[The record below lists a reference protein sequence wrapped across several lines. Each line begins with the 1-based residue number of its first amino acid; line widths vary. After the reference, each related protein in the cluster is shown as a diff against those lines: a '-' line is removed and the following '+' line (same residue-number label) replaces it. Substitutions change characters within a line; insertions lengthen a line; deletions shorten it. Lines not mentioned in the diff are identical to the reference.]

1 MVLSTQ
7 RYSTNCLPITGF
19 SKQWRPRPV
28 VTITI
33 RLPVEFDLVTGP
45 VGEGAG
51 MTANDRYTRPS
62 PGSAALVLIDVQRDF
77 LDIPGGD
84 APMPVDGT
92 GAAIPA
98 MAKLATAFRER
109 GLPIVHV
116 VRLYQPD
123 GSNVDLV
130 RRRSIEQ
137 GARIAVPG
145 GAGSQIAP
153 ELLPNVV
160 ELDHELL
167 LTRGF
172 QRIGTAE
179 HVMYKPR
186 WGAFYDTNLDLH
198 LRESGVN
205 TLVFA
210 GCNFP
215 NCPRTSIYEASERDY
230 RIVLVSDAM
239 SGLYDRGIE
248 ECRAIGVD
256 VRNLSETLDWL
267 AR

>member
-1 MVLSTQ
+1 
-7 RYSTNCLPITGF
+7 
-19 SKQWRPRPV
+19 
-28 VTITI
+28 
-33 RLPVEFDLVTGP
+33 
-45 VGEGAG
+45 
-51 MTANDRYTRPS
+51 MTANDRYTYPL

-77 LDIPGGD
+77 LDTPGND
-84 APMPVDGT
+84 APMPVEGT
-92 GAAIPA
+92 RAAVPA
-98 MAKLATAFRER
+98 MAKLAAAFRER

-116 VRLYQPD
+116 VRLDQPD

-130 RRRSIEQ
+130 RRLSIEQ

-145 GAGSQIAP
+145 SAGSQIAA

-167 LTRGF
+167 LAGGL
-172 QRIGTAE
+172 QQVGPAE

-186 WGAFYDTNLDLH
+186 WGAFYDTNLDRH
-198 LRESGVN
+198 LRESGSN

-215 NCPRTSIYEASERDY
+215 NCPRMSIYEASERDF
-230 RIVLVSDAM
+230 RIVLVSDAI

-248 ECRAIGVD
+248 ECRAIGVEVLD
-256 VRNLSETLDWL
+256 LSETLDWL
-267 AR
+267 GC

>member
-1 MVLSTQ
+1 
-7 RYSTNCLPITGF
+7 
-19 SKQWRPRPV
+19 
-28 VTITI
+28 
-33 RLPVEFDLVTGP
+33 
-45 VGEGAG
+45 
-51 MTANDRYTRPS
+51 MTANDFYTS
-62 PGSAALVLIDVQRDF
+62 PLARSAALVLIDVQRDF
-77 LDIPGGD
+77 LDIPGED
-84 APMPVDGT
+84 APMSVDGT
-92 GAAIPA
+92 RAAIPA
-98 MAKLATAFRER
+98 MAKLATRFRER

-116 VRLYQPD
+116 VRLYRQD

-130 RRRSIEQ
+130 RRLSVEQ

-145 GAGSQIAP
+145 SAGSQIAA
-153 ELLPNVV
+153 ELLTNVV

-167 LTRGF
+167 LAGGF
-172 QRIGTAE
+172 QRVGTAE

-186 WGAFYDTNLDLH
+186 WGAFYDTNLDRH
-198 LRESGVN
+198 LRESGSN

-215 NCPRTSIYEASERDY
+215 NCPRTSIYEASERDF

-267 AR
+267 AC

>member
-1 MVLSTQ
+1 MT
-7 RYSTNCLPITGF
+7 
-19 SKQWRPRPV
+19 
-28 VTITI
+28 
-33 RLPVEFDLVTGP
+33 
-45 VGEGAG
+45 VG
-51 MTANDRYTRPS
+51 DPYTRPLAK
-62 PGSAALVLIDVQRDF
+62 SAALVLIDVQRDF
-77 LDIPGGD
+77 LDIPGDD
-84 APMPVDGT
+84 APMPVEGT
-92 GAAIPA
+92 HAAISA

-116 VRLYQPD
+116 VRLYQPN

-130 RRRSIEQ
+130 RRQSIEQ

-145 GAGSQIAP
+145 SAGSQIAP

-167 LTRGF
+167 LAGDL
-172 QRIGTAE
+172 QEVGTAE

-186 WGAFYDTNLDLH
+186 WGAFYHTELERH
-198 LRESGVN
+198 LRESGSN
-205 TLVFA
+205 TIVFV

-215 NCPRTSIYEASERDY
+215 NCPRTSIYEASERDF
-230 RIVLVSDAM
+230 RIVLVPDAV
-239 SGLYDRGIE
+239 SGLYERGIN

-256 VRNLSETLDWL
+256 VRDLSETLDWL

>member
-1 MVLSTQ
+1 
-7 RYSTNCLPITGF
+7 
-19 SKQWRPRPV
+19 
-28 VTITI
+28 
-33 RLPVEFDLVTGP
+33 
-45 VGEGAG
+45 
-51 MTANDRYTRPS
+51 MTANNFYTRPLVR
-62 PGSAALVLIDVQRDF
+62 SAALVLIDVQRDF
-77 LDIPGGD
+77 LDLPGHG

-92 GAAIPA
+92 RAAIPA
-98 MAKLATAFRER
+98 MAKLATAFRQR

-116 VRLYQPD
+116 VRLYRPD

-130 RRRSIEQ
+130 RRQSIEQ

-145 GAGSQIAP
+145 SAGSQIAT

-167 LTRGF
+167 LAGGF
-172 QRIGTAE
+172 QQVGTIE

-186 WGAFYDTNLDLH
+186 WGAFYDTNLERH
-198 LRESGVN
+198 LRESGSN

-215 NCPRTSIYEASERDY
+215 NCPRTSIYEASERDF
-230 RIVLVSDAM
+230 RIVLVADAM

-256 VRNLSETLDWL
+256 VRTLSETLDWL